1 MKVTDVQ
8 EDAVVNEYCSACACA
23 CDGLLFGFFALI
35 KLDLPIDENVHLNV
49 NTHISGPAVKY
60 GGFAGII

>member
-8 EDAVVNEYCSACACA
+8 EDAVVNEYCSACA